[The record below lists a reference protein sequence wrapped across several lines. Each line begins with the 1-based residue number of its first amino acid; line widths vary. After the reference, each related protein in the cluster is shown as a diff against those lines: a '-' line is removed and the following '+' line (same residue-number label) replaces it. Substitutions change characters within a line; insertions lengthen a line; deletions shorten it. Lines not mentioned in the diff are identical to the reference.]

1 MAYISFHSRDI
12 EKIDCSIS
20 RYNDTFWL
28 KLEVKNKDNHIL
40 DEITFA
46 GAGEG
51 CTLVWSASGWIVSG
65 FNTDKQVLKLAR
77 DIIRTLTESLNAINE

>member
-28 KLEVKNKDNHIL
+28 KLEVKNKDNYIL
-40 DEITFA
+40 DEITF
-46 GAGEG
+46 
-51 CTLVWSASGWIVSG
+51 
-65 FNTDKQVLKLAR
+65 FNTDRQVLKLAR